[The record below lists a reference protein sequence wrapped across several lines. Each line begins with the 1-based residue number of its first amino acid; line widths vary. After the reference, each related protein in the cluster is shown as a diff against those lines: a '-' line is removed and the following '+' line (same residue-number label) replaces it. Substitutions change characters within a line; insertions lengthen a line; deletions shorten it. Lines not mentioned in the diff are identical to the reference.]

1 MKTVL
6 TNGKIY
12 MERGAFCEA
21 LLIEDG
27 IIRMTGTN
35 EEVLAAAGCGEA
47 GSGSDS
53 AMESDSPAVIDCAGR
68 TVVPGFNDTHMHLLQ
83 FSEFIAGV
91 RTEDATS
98 INMLV
103 ERCQDFMAAHP
114 DRVAHGM
121 HAMGWNQ
128 DLFTDEKRMPN
139 RHDLDRISTDI
150 PIVLERVCGHIAS
163 GNTKAVDM
171 LLAQNGGQ
179 VPVIEDG
186 EVEIDEAGY
195 PTGIFKEGAVNTIAD
210 MIPKYTPEEW
220 YDLVIEGMRYAAS
233 KGYTTIQS
241 TDLGFSGLK
250 EDDVFRIMKDVRD
263 DGKMAVRYRHQC
275 AYFTLDAFEES
286 LKNGEYAAAD
296 EEYEADGSLTPAQ
309 PAESGQFGKPAG
321 AMLTL
326 GPLKLFADG
335 SLGARTALLGQDYAD
350 DPGNRGLVWIP
361 LEDMHAYVQMANR
374 YGVQVITHAIGDQA
388 VRNVL
393 DAYEA
398 ADPTGTN
405 PCRNVINHCQI
416 TDREC
421 LDRIRD
427 GHILTAVQPIFLQY
441 DIHIVEDRVGP
452 ELASTSYAF
461 NTMYKEGVHQSF
473 GTDAPV
479 EDLSPLPNIYT
490 AVTRKDLKGEPAG
503 GWCAHECMDV
513 YDAVDCA
520 TWEGAY
526 MEFAEDVKGRLK
538 AGYLADLVI
547 LDKDIFTCPA
557 DEIKDVAPVL
567 TMVGGEVVYEA

>member
-6 TNGKIY
+6 HNGKIY
-12 MERGAFCEA
+12 IERGVFCEA

-27 IIRMTGTN
+27 YIRAAGTN
-35 EEVLAAAGCGEA
+35 DEVFDAATKP
-47 GSGSDS
+47 S
-53 AMESDSPAVIDCAGR
+53 AEMLDAQHAAEQGRQVSEDHDAEPVGGVRFINCKGR

-98 INMLV
+98 IDMIV
-103 ERCQDFMAAHP
+103 ERCREFIAENP
-114 DRVAHGM
+114 DRVKNGV

-128 DLFTDEKRMPN
+128 DLFTDEKRMLN
-139 RHDLDRISTDI
+139 RHDLDRISTEI
-150 PIVLERVCGHIAS
+150 PVVLERVCGHIAS
-163 GNTKAVDM
+163 GNTKAIEL
-171 LLAQNGGQ
+171 LLAQSGGT
-179 VPVIEDG
+179 VPAVEDG
-186 EVEIDEAGY
+186 EIELEEDGY
-195 PTGIFKEGAVNTIAD
+195 PNGIFKEGAVNTIAD
-210 MIPKYTPEEW
+210 IIPKYTPEEW

-233 KGYTTIQS
+233 KGYTSIQS
-241 TDLGFSGLK
+241 TDLGFSGIK
-250 EDDVFRIMKDVRD
+250 EEDVFRIMKDVRAS
-263 DGKMAVRYRHQC
+263 GRMAVRYRHQC

-296 EEYEADGSLTPAQ
+296 EEYDMDG
-309 PAESGQFGKPAG
+309 G
-321 AMLTL
+321 MLTM

-335 SLGARTALLGQDYAD
+335 SLGARTALLGRDYAD

-361 LEDMHAYVQMANR
+361 LEEMHAYVKMANEH
-374 YGVQVITHAIGDQA
+374 GVQVITHAIGDQA

-405 PCRNVINHCQI
+405 PCRNVINHVQI

-427 GHILTAVQPIFLQY
+427 GNILTAVQPIFLEY
-441 DIHIVEDRVGP
+441 DIHMAEDRVGP
-452 ELASTSYAF
+452 ELAATSYAF

-479 EDLSPLPNIYT
+479 EDLAPLPNVYT
-490 AVTRKDLKGEPAG
+490 AVTRKDLKGEPAE
-503 GWCAHECMDV
+503 GWYPNECMDI

-520 TWEGAY
+520 TIEGAY

-538 AGYLADLVI
+538 PGYLADLVI

-557 DEIKDVAPVL
+557 DEIKDALPVI
-567 TMVGGEVVYEA
+567 TMLGGEIVYERQ

>member
-12 MERGAFCEA
+12 IERGAFCEA

-35 EEVLAAAGCGEA
+35 EEVLTAAGCGEA

-53 AMESDSPAVIDCAGR
+53 PAVIDCAGQ

-98 INMLV
+98 IGMLV
-103 ERCQDFMAAHP
+103 ERCRDFMAEHP

-139 RHDLDRISTDI
+139 RHDLDRISLGI

-163 GNTKAVDM
+163 ANTKAID
-171 LLAQNGGQ
+171 LFLAQNGGT

-186 EVEIDEAGY
+186 EIELDDAGY
-195 PTGIFKEGAVNTIAD
+195 PTGIFKELAVNVIAD
-210 MIPKYTPEEW
+210 TIPKYTPEEW
-220 YDLVIEGMRYAAS
+220 HDLVLEGMQYAARH
-233 KGYTTIQS
+233 GYTSLQS
-241 TDLGFSGLK
+241 NDIGFSGLR
-250 EDDVFRIMKDVRD
+250 EEDVFRILKDVRD
-263 DGKMAVRYRHQC
+263 SGRMAVRYRHQS
-275 AYFTLDAFEES
+275 AYFTLESFEES

-296 EEYEADGSLTPAQ
+296 EEYDADGSAAPGRDGTPAG
-309 PAESGQFGKPAG
+309 P
-321 AMLTL
+321 MLTL

-350 DPGNRGLVWIP
+350 EPGNHGLVWTP
-361 LEDMHAYVQMANR
+361 LEDLHAYAKLANQ

-388 VRNVL
+388 VRNIL
-393 DAYEA
+393 DVYEA

-405 PCRNVINHCQI
+405 PNRNVINHCQI

-427 GHILTAVQPIFLQY
+427 GHILTAVQPIFLEY
-441 DIHIVEDRVGP
+441 DIHMAEDRVGP

-461 NTMYKEGVHQSF
+461 GTLVREGVHQSF

-479 EDLSPLPNIYT
+479 EDLAPLPNIYT
-490 AVTRKDLKGEPAG
+490 AVTRKDLNCEPAE
-503 GWCAHECMDV
+503 GWYPDECMDI

-520 TWEGAY
+520 TIEGAY

-538 AGYLADLVI
+538 PGYLADLVI

-557 DEIKDVAPVL
+557 DEIKDAAPVL
-567 TMVGGEVVYEA
+567 TMVGGKVVYQR